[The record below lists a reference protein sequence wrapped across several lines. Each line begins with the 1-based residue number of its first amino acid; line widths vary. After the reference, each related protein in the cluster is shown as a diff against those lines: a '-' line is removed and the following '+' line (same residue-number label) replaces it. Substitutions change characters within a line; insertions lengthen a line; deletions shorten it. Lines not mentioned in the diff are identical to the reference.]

1 MKSSLIWVIA
11 TLSAVAEEPSAKT
24 DSFVEQA
31 RQACE
36 ASQASQPVDRISVEP
51 LVAAAGDLAG
61 FTVRDDQSGAWMTV
75 FYDEASQATAARY
88 ASCLDAQLRLL
99 HQKTAD
105 RRDNARWASV
115 VFTRDAAYVP
125 PRDGSD
131 TRWTIQTRADGAIDA
146 EGLTR
151 LVVTIPHEQV
161 HAFQRRAG
169 AITPRWFHE
178 GHAEWV
184 GRQVTRHI
192 SPLHADRH
200 AADAHNA
207 LTATSAAVDLD
218 RWGGVAVKREAMLRQ
233 LSPADRRRAEADPSF
248 VPAGPFSFG
257 PDDLESDE
265 ANAPARYQAAWQV
278 FEALAEGSGDAPV
291 RDWVREVTEASGRVA
306 ITQLEETAVSNFGRS
321 LPDRP

>member
-1 MKSSLIWVIA
+1 M
-11 TLSAVAEEPSAKT
+11 
-24 DSFVEQA
+24 
-31 RQACE
+31 
-36 ASQASQPVDRISVEP
+36 
-51 LVAAAGDLAG
+51 
-61 FTVRDDQSGAWMTV
+61 
-75 FYDEASQATAARY
+75 
-88 ASCLDAQLRLL
+88 
-99 HQKTAD
+99 
-105 RRDNARWASV
+105 
-115 VFTRDAAYVP
+115 
-125 PRDGSD
+125 
-131 TRWTIQTRADGAIDA
+131 
-146 EGLTR
+146 
-151 LVVTIPHEQV
+151 
-161 HAFQRRAG
+161 
-169 AITPRWFHE
+169 
-178 GHAEWV
+178 
-184 GRQVTRHI
+184 TRHI

-207 LTATSAAVDLD
+207 LTAASAAVDLD

-278 FEALAEGSGDAPV
+278 FEALAQGSGDAPV